1 MCLPIAKYKRI
12 MIDLETIIY
21 PSLINKIDEILI
33 GFQNTP
39 EHQSPVQLEKIQLTI
54 DLKTELC
61 SLRSYEVRMIFP
73 QVLSLLTNENDSAGV
88 KIDFNQVAQLTNFKE
103 EKIEK
108 YSYQLQGLNNCHET
122 VMGDRN
128 RLSFVVD
135 VFLDDIQTKLLPLKR
150 QWSFMLTTL
159 INEAKGLNKQCGN
172 TLNAHCGNNC
182 KNEKKLLINNL

>member
-12 MIDLETIIY
+12 IANLETELY
-21 PSLINKIDEILI
+21 PSLIKKVDEILI
-33 GFQNTP
+33 GFQNVP

-54 DLKTELC
+54 DLKTELY
-61 SLRSYEVRMIFP
+61 SLRSYEVRLIFP
-73 QVLSLLTNENDSAGV
+73 QVRSILTNEHDAASV
-88 KIDFNQVAQLTNFKE
+88 KIDFNQVAQLTHFKE

-122 VMGDRN
+122 IPGYSNELSAVM
-128 RLSFVVD
+128 D

-172 TLNAHCGNNC
+172 TLNAHCGENC
-182 KNEKKLLINNL
+182 KNDKTVLINN